1 MRPKILA
8 VDDSKAV
15 RLIIQKA
22 LAPFACEVIEATNG
36 FKGLFAME
44 SEMPALILLD
54 VSMPTMDGVE
64 MLTLLKSHPEL
75 KKIPVI
81 MLTSTSDH
89 LVLPKITALGVNDQ
103 LRKPFT
109 DAALL
114 EKVQAILDL
123 KPAPAGGGR

>member
-1 MRPKILA
+1 MRPHILA
-8 VDDSKAV
+8 VDDSRAV
-15 RLIIQKA
+15 RIIIQKA

-44 SEMPALILLD
+44 TEIPALILLD

-89 LVLPKITALGVNDQ
+89 LVIPKITALGVNDR
-103 LRKPFT
+103 LMKPFT
-109 DAALL
+109 ETALL
-114 EKVQAILDL
+114 EKIRAVIDL
-123 KPAPAGGGR
+123 KPAPTGSAH

>member
-1 MRPKILA
+1 MHPHILA

-44 SEMPALILLD
+44 NEIPALILLD

-75 KKIPVI
+75 KKIPII

-89 LVLPKITALGVNDQ
+89 LVIPKITALGVNDR
-103 LRKPFT
+103 LMKPFT
-109 DAALL
+109 ESALV
-114 EKVQAILDL
+114 EKVRAIIDL
-123 KPAPAGGGR
+123 KPAPTGSAR